1 MVHAAEQLHAEL
13 TSRPEPDGRLA
24 TISRLIS
31 DSRMKRVWTEL
42 YKKNRPSKYQTTE
55 EFLHPARV
63 TNATWAAVHRRQ
75 AADLRQKGGKRNADQ
90 ARLLEAEAAFEE
102 RQGDPPRDP
111 SWTEQDRGVQL
122 FVYHS
127 FHSTIDIELTFYS
140 NILAKVNKLRDLAE
154 SLRRQASILRSF
166 KQEKKARQLEELAMD
181 HEDEA
186 YNLLPP
192 RKGSGF
198 APQADD
204 PWVLRRDRGDSEIR
218 TYVTLLSTTTSMIFN
233 DSLFGVLAIVANVVH
248 ERNDVTR
255 QRSASGFAI
264 LVNAKS

>member
-1 MVHAAEQLHAEL
+1 M
-13 TSRPEPDGRLA
+13 
-24 TISRLIS
+24 
-31 DSRMKRVWTEL
+31 
-42 YKKNRPSKYQTTE
+42 
-55 EFLHPARV
+55 

-75 AADLRQKGGKRNADQ
+75 AADLRQKGGKENADQ
-90 ARLLEAEAAFEE
+90 ATLLEAEAAFEE

-122 FVYHS
+122 FFCHACDSAIESEPV
-127 FHSTIDIELTFYS
+127 FFQDIE
-140 NILAKVNKLRDLAE
+140 AKANQLRELAE
-154 SLRRQASILRSF
+154 GLRRQASISRSF

-186 YNLLPP
+186 DILLPQANQS
-192 RKGSGF
+192 KF

-204 PWVLRRDRGDSEIR
+204 PWVIRRDRGDAEIR
-218 TYVTLLSTTTSMIFN
+218 TYVALLSTTTSMIFK

-255 QRSASGFAI
+255 AMVREWLRDPRDRKELAATKRSS
-264 LVNAKS
+264 